1 MQILKF
7 GGTSLAT
14 AASVQHV
21 ASLVRQHAAGK
32 ETVLVCSACAGVT
45 NRLVRLARLL
55 RTGDFAPALIE
66 ARALHA
72 KHRAILE
79 SLEANIPA
87 DASYNAPRSR
97 TDLEQLGISLQS
109 LVTEIDPGKF
119 DPSWI
124 DAVLSYGERASV
136 RLVTAALRKSGGQA
150 EVVDATRFVV
160 TTGEFGNAVPLREET
175 RRRAQEI
182 ILPLLAQ
189 GIIPVVTGFIGAT
202 LAGETTTLGRNS
214 SDFSAAIVADA
225 LDAEEVWI
233 WTDVDGVY
241 NRDPAAS
248 AKSGDGLGEDFTLI
262 EEMSYD
268 EALFL
273 AQNGA
278 KVLHPKTIE
287 PLKEKNIALRIRN
300 TFRPEHSG
308 TLIGPASVRTTRPA
322 SKPLAQ
328 GASR

>member
-7 GGTSLAT
+7 GGTSLAN
-14 AASVQHV
+14 AAAIQHV
-21 ASLVRQHAAGK
+21 ASLVREHSAEK
-32 ETVLVCSACAGVT
+32 ETLLVCSACAGVT

-55 RTGDFAPALIE
+55 RTGDFAPALAE
-66 ARALHA
+66 ACAIHA
-72 KHRAILE
+72 KHRAILDLLGA
-79 SLEANIPA
+79 SASA
-87 DASYNAPRSR
+87 DAPSDFSHARAGL
-97 TDLEQLGISLQS
+97 DALGASLQS
-109 LVTEIDPGKF
+109 LVMEIEPSEF

-124 DAVLSYGERASV
+124 DSVLSYGERASV
-136 RLVTAALRKSGGQA
+136 RLVTAALQIAGARA
-150 EVVDATRFVV
+150 EAVDATRFVV
-160 TTGEFGNAVPLREET
+160 TTGEFGNAAPLREET
-175 RRRAQEI
+175 RRRARQI
-182 ILPLLAQ
+182 ISPLLAQ

-202 LAGETTTLGRNS
+202 LDGETTTLGRNS

-225 LDAEEVWI
+225 LDAAEVWI

-241 NRDPAAS
+241 DRDPAAS
-248 AKSGDGLGEDFTLI
+248 EILGLDFTLI

-308 TLIGPASVRTTRPA
+308 TLIGPASARPA
-322 SKPLAQ
+322 RLGASPLVQ

>member
-7 GGTSLAT
+7 GGSSLVN
-14 AASVQHV
+14 AAAIQHV
-21 ASLVRQHAAGK
+21 ASLVREHAAQK

-45 NRLVRLARLL
+45 NRLVRLARLM
-55 RTGDFAPALIE
+55 RTGDFAPALSE
-66 ARALHA
+66 ARAIHE
-72 KHRAILE
+72 KHRAILD
-79 SLEANIPA
+79 SLAVDSAARN
-87 DASYNAPRSR
+87 
-97 TDLEQLGISLQS
+97 DLGRLGDLLQS
-109 LVTEIDPGKF
+109 LVIEIDPATF
-119 DPSWI
+119 DPAWM
-124 DAVLSYGERASV
+124 DAVLSYGERACV
-136 RLVTAALRKSGGQA
+136 RLVAAALRKAGAQA
-150 EVVDATRFVV
+150 EVIDATRFVV
-160 TTGEFGNAVPLREET
+160 TTGEFGNAAPLREET
-175 RRRAQEI
+175 RCRAQEI

-202 LAGETTTLGRNS
+202 PDGETTTLGRNS

-225 LDAEEVWI
+225 LDAKEVWI

-241 NRDPAAS
+241 DRDPAAS
-248 AKSGDGLGEDFTLI
+248 EMLGLDFTLI

-308 TLIGPASVRTTRPA
+308 TLIGPASARSPRPA
-322 SKPLAQ
+322 ARRLAQ